1 MAIAG
6 FIIMAVGVFLI
17 LVGVYVSM
25 KDWKR
30 KQEAEAGKGAEAL
43 ALDKTIGALAKLAD
57 ALKGHQLGMQL
68 ILVGIVVILVGGVIG
83 TLGAV

>member
-6 FIIMAVGVFLI
+6 FIIMAVGVLLI
-17 LVGVYVSM
+17 LLGVYVSM
-25 KDWKR
+25 KDWKE
-30 KQEAEAGKGAEAL
+30 KQRADAAGGAEAL
-43 ALDKTIGALAKLAD
+43 SLDKTIGALAKLAD

-83 TLGAV
+83 TLGAL